1 MEMWHD
7 GEKLLL
13 EIYDLLYR
21 LGLTANYTSF
31 FRISYAIFLS
41 VENPQRLALVT
52 KWLYPE
58 VAKHYGT
65 TWQAVERNIRAAI
78 TIIWSQQSPLLPEL
92 FGAPLPAKPRNA
104 QFLAVVA
111 GHFSLSP
118 VA

>member
-1 MEMWHD
+1 METWRD
-7 GEKLLL
+7 GEKLLS

-21 LGLTANYTSF
+21 MGLTANYTGF
-31 FRISYAIFLS
+31 FRISYAIYLS

-58 VAKHYGT
+58 VARHYGT
-65 TWQAVERNIRAAI
+65 TWQAVERNIRSAI
-78 TIIWSQQSPLLPEL
+78 AIIWNQKTPILTEL

-104 QFLAVVA
+104 QFLALVA

>member
-1 MEMWHD
+1 METWHD
-7 GEKLLL
+7 GEKLLSD
-13 EIYDLLYR
+13 IYDLLYR
-21 LGLTANYTSF
+21 LGLTANYTGF

-65 TWQAVERNIRAAI
+65 TWQAVERNIRAAV
-78 TIIWSQQSPLLPEL
+78 TLIWNHRSPLLPEL
-92 FGAPLPAKPRNA
+92 FGVPLPPKPRNA
-104 QFLAVVA
+104 KFLAVVA
-111 GHFSLSP
+111 GYFSLSP

>member
-1 MEMWHD
+1 METWHD
-7 GEKLLL
+7 GEKLLSD
-13 EIYDLLYR
+13 IYDLLYR
-21 LGLTANYTSF
+21 LGLTANYTGF

-65 TWQAVERNIRAAI
+65 TWQAVERNIGGAV
-78 TIIWSQQSPLLPEL
+78 TLIWNHRSPLLPEL
-92 FGAPLPAKPRNA
+92 FGVPLPPKPRNA
-104 QFLAVVA
+104 KFLAVVA
-111 GHFSLSP
+111 GYFSLSP